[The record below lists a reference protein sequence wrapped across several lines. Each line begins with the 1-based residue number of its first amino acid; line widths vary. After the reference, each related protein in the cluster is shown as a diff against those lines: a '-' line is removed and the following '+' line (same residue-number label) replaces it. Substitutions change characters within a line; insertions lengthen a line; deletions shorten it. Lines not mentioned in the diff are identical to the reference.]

1 MMKGMG
7 RMPMRIVPNVSNR
20 SRRIRIVGMRVGAM
34 SSMIC
39 IMIIMRSMR
48 HGMGVVGNVRLLLVL
63 LV

>member
-39 IMIIMRSMR
+39 MIIMRSMR